1 MTSTQKCSVIALVK
15 ELIDTEKEC
24 GINFLFSAM
33 NALNV
38 TYTEIDKFQPEL
50 EHNTKIFGQ
59 MWLCYMIRGISQP
72 EKEKVLHLFRGRKI
86 GKPANCYAAGGNLV
100 RMRLRQSRLSI
111 L

>member
-38 TYTEIDKFQPEL
+38 TYTEIDKFQSEL

-72 EKEKVLHLFRGRKI
+72 EREKVLHLFRTAYSEG
-86 GKPANCYAAGGNLV
+86 GKSGNPQTV
-100 RMRLRQSRLSI
+100 MRLEEILSGCG
-111 L
+111 

>member
-1 MTSTQKCSVIALVK
+1 MTSTQKCSVIALVR

-33 NALNV
+33 NALDV

-59 MWLCYMIRGISQP
+59 MWLCYMVRGISQP
-72 EKEKVLHLFRGRKI
+72 EKEKVLHLFQTAYSEG
-86 GKPANCYAAGGNLV
+86 GKSGNPQTV
-100 RMRLRQSRLSI
+100 MRLEEILSGCG
-111 L
+111 

>member
-59 MWLCYMIRGISQP
+59 MWLCYMVRGISQP
-72 EKEKVLHLFRGRKI
+72 EKEKVLDLFRTAYSEG
-86 GKPANCYAAGGNLV
+86 GKSGNPQTV
-100 RMRLRQSRLSI
+100 MRLEEILSGCG
-111 L
+111 